1 MTPDSVIVSSPFE
14 ELIST
19 DTTPLMIGLIIGLL
33 FAAFFGFRFFRLSIA
48 VSAAMSGYS
57 FGASTLGVLVE
68 DSISAFDARLV
79 LGCVFA
85 VIFAI
90 LAPIFYKAFIYFVGG
105 FFGFAFSLS
114 LIAGIF
120 VGFDM
125 TLLGTVLGII
135 VGLLLVVP
143 AAKLLYKIFKP
154 YLIFTTSLVGSFGAT
169 YLTVALIC
177 GSNTERLLGSVGI
190 ILAVGAVLFVVAL
203 IAQVRMN
210 RGRALNL

>member
-48 VSAAMSGYS
+48 VSAAMSGYN
-57 FGASTLGVLVE
+57 FGASTLGILVE
-68 DSISAFDARLV
+68 DYIDSFDARVV
-79 LGCVFA
+79 LGFVCAIV
-85 VIFAI
+85 FAI
-90 LAPIFYKAFIYFVGG
+90 LAPIFYKAFIYFAGG
-105 FFGFAFSLS
+105 FFGFALGTA
-114 LIAGIF
+114 LISGIF
-120 VGFDM
+120 TGFGLDAIG
-125 TLLGTVLGII
+125 TILGVI
-135 VGLLLVVP
+135 VGLVLVVP

-169 YLTVALIC
+169 YLTAALIY
-177 GSNTERLLGSVGI
+177 GSSTERLINSVGI
-190 ILAVGAVLFVVAL
+190 ILAVGAILFVVAL
-203 IAQVRMN
+203 ITQIRMN

>member
-48 VSAAMSGYS
+48 VSAAMSGYN
-57 FGASTLGVLVE
+57 FGASTLGILVE
-68 DSISAFDARLV
+68 DYIDSFDARVV
-79 LGCVFA
+79 LGFVCAIV
-85 VIFAI
+85 FAI
-90 LAPIFYKAFIYFVGG
+90 LAPIFYKAFIYFAGG
-105 FFGFAFSLS
+105 FFGFALGTA
-114 LIAGIF
+114 LISGIF
-120 VGFDM
+120 MGFGLDAIG
-125 TLLGTVLGII
+125 TILGVI
-135 VGLLLVVP
+135 VGLVLVVP

-169 YLTVALIC
+169 YLTAALIY
-177 GSNTERLLGSVGI
+177 GSSTERLINSVGI
-190 ILAVGAVLFVVAL
+190 ILAVGAILFVVAL
-203 IAQVRMN
+203 ITQIRMN